1 MDISETRNT
10 PLIIGGWL
18 SVVAALLHIA
28 CIFGG
33 PEWYLFFGAGE
44 QMAQMAAAGDPYPTI
59 VTLVISAILF
69 GWALYAWSGA
79 GVIIKL
85 PLLRTC
91 MVLITAVYLVRGAA
105 GLIVPH
111 LTEHP
116 AIHHNSMTFW
126 MVSSTI
132 CCVYGIFYLTG
143 TLRLLR
149 QRQLSSS

>member
-1 MDISETRNT
+1 MDKSDSRNT

-18 SVVAALLHIA
+18 SSVAALLHIA

-44 QMAQMAAAGDPYPTI
+44 KMAQMAAAGDPYPTI
-59 VTLVISAILF
+59 ATLIIASILF

-91 MVLITAVYLVRGAA
+91 LILITAVYLIRGIA
-105 GLIVPH
+105 GLTVPFF
-111 LTEHP
+111 TDHP

-126 MVSSTI
+126 IVSSAI
-132 CCVYGIFYLTG
+132 CCVYGYFYLQG
-143 TLRLLR
+143 ILQHWHHGR
-149 QRQLSSS
+149 